1 MEDGNPPSIII
12 ILGLVLAHG
21 ILALAYGA
29 LTNVRVNL
37 MREQSE
43 EGSRRASRIIE
54 LIHENPNFNISYQ
67 LATMLLKFLI
77 VAFAIHGFV
86 LPLSA
91 ENPSSEG
98 IIYSVV
104 LLITVC
110 VTLILGEVV
119 PESIGSAHPQP
130 IALALANL
138 MYAVVRL
145 LSPLTAVVLAIS
157 KALSSMFSSSELV
170 NLITEEEIVTMI
182 ESGYTGGTI
191 EDEEKEM
198 ILSVLQLDR
207 TRVSEVMVPRIDIAA
222 LDIDTPLEEAR
233 ARFIETGFSR
243 IPVYE
248 ETVDAIK
255 GLLYAKDLLT
265 FWHSGVDNTPT
276 TLRELMRPV
285 YFVPE
290 AKPVDELLKEIQTK
304 RVHMAI
310 VVDEYGGT
318 AGLVTIENIIEEII
332 GDIQDE
338 YDLNEEA
345 EYVKLSDTEYV
356 VDASIDLDDFNDLLD
371 VELPTE
377 DSNTLGGFI
386 YRFFGRV
393 PNPGEEVDHDEQ
405 LLMRVENVEGR
416 RIRKVHVRLMTAE
429 EAVAMEAEQAEAA
442 RAESLADETSAILS
456 EVNLAASPKP
466 ETAQVRKNNIDTK
479 QPSKTSTST
488 NATQNGAAA
497 STARRQQTA
506 NTPAF
511 IEGEA
516 G

>member
-1 MEDGNPPSIII
+1 MEDGNPPSTII
-12 ILGLVLAHG
+12 ILGLLLTHG
-21 ILALAYGA
+21 LLALAYGA
-29 LTNVRVNL
+29 LTNIRVNSI
-37 MREQSE
+37 RELSE
-43 EGSRRASRIIE
+43 GGHRRATRIIE
-54 LIHENPNFNISYQ
+54 MAHENPNFNISYQ
-67 LATMLLKFLI
+67 LATTLLKFLI
-77 VAFAIHGFV
+77 AAFAIHGFV
-86 LPLSA
+86 LPFVVA
-91 ENPSSEG
+91 NPASEAL
-98 IIYSVV
+98 IYAAV
-104 LLITVC
+104 LLIIGC

-119 PESIGSAHPQP
+119 PESIGSAHPHP
-130 IALALANL
+130 IAMTFANP
-138 MYAVVRL
+138 MYVVMRL
-145 LSPLTAVVLAIS
+145 LSPLTALVLTIS
-157 KALSSMFSSSELV
+157 KALSSVFSSSELV

-182 ESGYTGGTI
+182 ESGHTGGTI

-233 ARFIETGFSR
+233 AKFIETGFSR

-248 ETVDAIK
+248 ETVDSIK

-265 FWHSGVDNTPT
+265 FWHSGDTVSA
-276 TLRELMRPV
+276 TLSELMRPA

-290 AKPVDELLKEIQTK
+290 AKPVDELLKELQSK

-338 YDLNEEA
+338 YDLNEED
-345 EYVKLSDTEYV
+345 EYVRLSDTEYV

-386 YRFFGRV
+386 YMYFGRV
-393 PNPGEEVDHDEQ
+393 PKAGEEIAFDDE
-405 LLMRVENVEGR
+405 LLMRVETVEGR
-416 RIRKVHVRLMTAE
+416 RIRKVRVRLLVEQVQPAPADAQPDVAFSNA
-429 EAVAMEAEQAEAA
+429 EAVVASVAQNDTLAGSELDAMSDQPRGAA
-442 RAESLADETSAILS
+442 QK
-456 EVNLAASPKP
+456 AS
-466 ETAQVRKNNIDTK
+466 V
-479 QPSKTSTST
+479 QPSAKTAKNDHAVSTPRRQTTST
-488 NATQNGAAA
+488 
-497 STARRQQTA
+497 
-506 NTPAF
+506 PAL